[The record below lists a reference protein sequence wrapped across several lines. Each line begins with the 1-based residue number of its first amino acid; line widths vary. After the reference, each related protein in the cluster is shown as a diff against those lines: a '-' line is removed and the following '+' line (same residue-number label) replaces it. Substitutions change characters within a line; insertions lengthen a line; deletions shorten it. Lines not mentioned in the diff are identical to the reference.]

1 MMLVWWGWLPTVN
14 FHIFSIAGFQCRAC
28 YHVLSAMN
36 PMQLAIVLFLVSVGA
51 VNNPVTCLPD
61 NVHKT
66 GVPVSWCESFQC
78 RRWLQL
84 CSCVFQESVLSSIWW
99 KSSHA
104 IRRCGGYGA
113 RCPPSLTSSSFP
125 IPVDPLLH
133 VPAPIQSSPAVVVTL
148 SPDDGDAPVSVPD
161 DYVPVDSMSPC

>member
-1 MMLVWWGWLPTVN
+1 
-14 FHIFSIAGFQCRAC
+14 
-28 YHVLSAMN
+28 MN

-66 GVPVSWCESFQC
+66 GVPVSCCESFQC

-84 CSCVFQESVLSSIWW
+84 CSCVFQESVQSGEKAAMLYGDVEVMAHAVLLLSP
-99 KSSHA
+99 H
-104 IRRCGGYGA
+104 R
-113 RCPPSLTSSSFP
+113 PFP